1 MSDPAAEYARRL
13 QLREADVARLERWHI
28 WTGNLRLLVFAA
40 GALLLWL
47 YAKRHALGGWWLL
60 LPLAAFVALVIYHET
75 ILRRQAQARRAAD
88 FYRKGLNRIAD
99 KWIGQGETGER
110 FHDPDHVYCEDLDL
124 FGRGSLFELLSRART
139 RMGEQRLADWLLHP
153 AQVEEVQA
161 RQKAIIELRE
171 KLDLREWLA
180 MLGEEAKA
188 GLHPEELAAWA
199 ERKTTVRLAFWRV
212 VSVIIA
218 ALFLASAVWVL
229 RGGNLGWMALA
240 IGLAAAVL
248 LKLRNETRQILA
260 EAEEALADL
269 PLLAAILERL
279 ESEQFQSARL
289 QQLAHQLSAA
299 AQKPSAAINRL
310 QRLAEFLEARDNV
323 ILRVLD
329 VPILYTAQVALALES
344 WRRREGAE
352 VRRWIEAIGD
362 AEALLSLSG
371 YAYEHPPDPFPEFS
385 SESPL
390 FAGEMLGH
398 PLLANDRCV
407 RNSVRLGKDPQV
419 LIVSGSNMSG
429 KSTLLRTIGINTVL
443 AMAGAPVRAAR
454 LQLSPLAIG
463 ASIRVNDSLQGG
475 SSRFYAEITRLRKI
489 ADEASG
495 SIPLLFLLDELLQGT
510 NSHDRAIGAE
520 GLLKTLVERGAIGL
534 VTTHD
539 LALTAIVDILGG
551 KAHNV
556 HFQDHLEG
564 GKISF
569 DYKLRGGVVTK
580 SNGLELMRSIG
591 LNV

>member
-1 MSDPAAEYARRL
+1 MSDPAAEYAHRL

-28 WTGNLRLLVFAA
+28 WTGNFRLLVFAA

-47 YAKRHALGGWWLL
+47 YAKRNALSGWWLL
-60 LPLAAFVALVIYHET
+60 VPLAAFVALVIYHET
-75 ILRRQAQARRAAD
+75 ILRRQMQARRAAD
-88 FYRKGLNRIAD
+88 FYRKGLNRISD

-110 FHDPDHVYCEDLDL
+110 FHDPEHVYCEDLDL

-139 RMGEQRLADWLLHP
+139 RIGEQRLANWLLHP
-153 AQVEEVQA
+153 AEVGEIRA
-161 RQKAIIELRE
+161 RHESITELHE

-180 MLGEEAKA
+180 VLGQEAQA
-188 GLHPEELAAWA
+188 GLHPEELTVWA
-199 ERKTTVRLAFWRV
+199 ERRTQVNLPLWRI
-212 VSVIIA
+212 VSAIIA
-218 ALFLASAVWVL
+218 VLFLASAVWVL
-229 RGGNLGWMALA
+229 RGGNLGWMALT

-248 LKLRNETRQILA
+248 LKLRSETRQILTDA
-260 EAEEALADL
+260 EAALADL
-269 PLLAAILERL
+269 QLLAAILERL
-279 ESEQFQSARL
+279 ESEQFQSTRL
-289 QQLAHQLSAA
+289 RQLTHQLSTG

-329 VPILYTAQVALALES
+329 VPVLYTVQVALALES

-371 YAYEHPPDPFPEFS
+371 YSYEHPVDPFPEFS
-385 SESPL
+385 SQSPL
-390 FAGEMLGH
+390 FEGEMLGH
-398 PLLANDRCV
+398 PLLPNDRCV
-407 RNSVRLGKDPQV
+407 RNSVRLGKATQV

-443 AMAGAPVRAAR
+443 AMAGAPVRASR
-454 LQLSPLAIG
+454 LQLSPLALG

-489 ADEASG
+489 ADEAAG
-495 SIPLLFLLDELLQGT
+495 PIPLLFLLDELLQGT

-520 GLLKTLVERGAIGL
+520 GLLKTLVQRGAIGL

-539 LALTAIVDILGG
+539 LALTAIVDILGN
-551 KAHNV
+551 KADNV
-556 HFQDHLEG
+556 HFQDHLEA

-569 DYKLRGGVVTK
+569 DYQLREGVVTK

-591 LNV
+591 LTV

>member
-1 MSDPAAEYARRL
+1 VSDPAAEYARRL
-13 QLREADVARLERWHI
+13 HLREADVARLERWHI
-28 WTGNLRLLVFAA
+28 WTGNLRLLVFAG
-40 GALLLWL
+40 GALLVWL
-47 YAKRHALGGWWLL
+47 YAKRHILNGWWLL
-60 LPLAAFVALVIYHET
+60 VPLAAFVALVIYHET

-88 FYRKGLNRIAD
+88 FYRKGLDRIAD
-99 KWIGQGETGER
+99 KWIGNGETGER
-110 FHDPDHVYCEDLDL
+110 FHDPEHVYCEDLDL
-124 FGRGSLFELLSRART
+124 FGSGSLFELLSRART
-139 RMGEQRLADWLLHP
+139 RIGEQRLASWLLHP
-153 AQVEEVQA
+153 AEVREVLA
-161 RQKAIIELRE
+161 RQEAVTELRE

-180 MLGEEAKA
+180 MLGEEAQA
-188 GLHPEELAAWA
+188 GLHPEELVTWA
-199 ERKTTVRLAFWRV
+199 GRRTSVNLPFWRAASV
-212 VSVIIA
+212 IVSV
-218 ALFLASAVWVL
+218 LFLASGVWVL
-229 RGGNLGWMALA
+229 RGGNLAWMALT

-248 LKLRNETRQILA
+248 LKLRSETRQILA
-260 EAEEALADL
+260 GAEAALADL

-279 ESEQFQSARL
+279 ESEQFQSTRL
-289 QQLAHQLSAA
+289 QRLAHQFSTG

-329 VPILYTAQVALALES
+329 VPVLYTVQVALALES

-371 YAYEHPPDPFPEFS
+371 YAYEHPADPFPELS
-385 SESPL
+385 TDSPL

-398 PLLANDRCV
+398 PLLPNDRCV
-407 RNSVRLGKDPQV
+407 RNSVRLGRETQV

-429 KSTLLRTIGINTVL
+429 KSTLLRTMGINTVL
-443 AMAGAPVRAAR
+443 AMAGAPVRAAH

-495 SIPLLFLLDELLQGT
+495 PIPLLFLLDELLQGT

-520 GLLKTLVERGAIGL
+520 GLLKTLVQRGAVGL

-539 LALTAIVDILGG
+539 LALTAIVDILDG
-551 KAHNV
+551 KARNV

-569 DYKLRGGVVTK
+569 DYQLREGVVTK

>member
-1 MSDPAAEYARRL
+1 MPDPAAEYARRL

-47 YAKRHALGGWWLL
+47 YAKRHILSGWWLL
-60 LPLAAFVALVIYHET
+60 LPLAAFVVLVIYHEK

-110 FHDPDHVYCEDLDL
+110 FHDPEHVYCEDLDL

-139 RMGEQRLADWLLHP
+139 RIGEERLADWLMHP
-153 AQVEEVQA
+153 AEVGDVLA
-161 RQKAIIELRE
+161 RQEAVTELRE

-180 MLGEEAKA
+180 MLGEEAQA
-188 GLHPEELAAWA
+188 GLHPEELTKWA
-199 ERKTTVRLAFWRV
+199 GRRTQINLPLWRI
-212 VSVIIA
+212 VSAIIA
-218 ALFLASAVWVL
+218 VLFLASAVWVL
-229 RGGNLGWMALA
+229 SGGNLGWMALT

-248 LKLRNETRQILA
+248 LKLRAETRQILTDA
-260 EAEEALADL
+260 EAALADL
-269 PLLAAILERL
+269 QLLAAILERL
-279 ESEQFQSARL
+279 ESEQFESTRL
-289 QQLAHQLSAA
+289 QQLAHQLSAG

-329 VPILYTAQVALALES
+329 VPVLYTVQVALALES

-352 VRRWIEAIGD
+352 VRHWIEAIGD

-371 YAYEHPPDPFPEFS
+371 YAYEHPADPFPEFS

-398 PLLANDRCV
+398 PLLPSDRCV
-407 RNSVRLGKDPQV
+407 RNSVRLGKETQV

-489 ADEASG
+489 ADEAAG
-495 SIPLLFLLDELLQGT
+495 PIPLLFLLDELLQGT

-520 GLLKTLVERGAIGL
+520 GLLKTLVQRGAVGL

-539 LALTAIVDILGG
+539 LALTAIVDILDG
-551 KAHNV
+551 KARNV

-569 DYKLRGGVVTK
+569 DYQLREGVVTK

>member
-1 MSDPAAEYARRL
+1 MADPAAEYARRL
-13 QLREADVARLERWHI
+13 QLREAEVTRLEQWHI

-40 GALLLWL
+40 AALLLWL
-47 YAKRHALGGWWLL
+47 YAKRHAINGWWLV
-60 LPLAAFVALVIYHET
+60 LPLAAFVALVVYHET
-75 ILRRQAQARRAAD
+75 ILRRQSQARRAAE

-99 KWIGQGETGER
+99 KWIGQGETGDR
-110 FHDPDHVYCEDLDL
+110 FRDPEHVYCEDLDL

-139 RMGEQRLADWLLHP
+139 RVGEQRLADWLLHP
-153 AQVEEVQA
+153 AQVEEVLSRRQA
-161 RQKAIIELRE
+161 VTELRE

-180 MLGEEAKA
+180 TLGREAQT
-188 GLHPEELAAWA
+188 GLHPEELVKWA
-199 ERKTTVRLAFWRV
+199 GQGTRVNLRFWRV
-212 VSVIIA
+212 ISLLVA
-218 ALFLASAVWVL
+218 LLFLASAVWVL
-229 RGGNLGWMALA
+229 IGGNLGWMAVP

-248 LKLRNETRQILA
+248 LKLRTETRQILT
-260 EAEEALADL
+260 EAETALADL
-269 PLLAAILERL
+269 PLLATILERL
-279 ESEQFQSARL
+279 ESEQFRSARL
-289 QQLAHQLSAA
+289 QQLGDQLTSET
-299 AQKPSAAINRL
+299 QRPSAAVNRL

-323 ILRVLD
+323 VLRVLD
-329 VPILYTAQVALALES
+329 VPVLYTVQVALALES
-344 WRRREGAE
+344 WRRREGSN

-371 YAYEHPPDPFPEFS
+371 YAYEHPSDPFPEFS
-385 SESPL
+385 PESPL

-398 PLLANDRCV
+398 PLLPNDRCV
-407 RNSVRLGKDPQV
+407 RNGVRLGKETQV

-443 AMAGAPVRAAR
+443 GMAGAPVRAAR

-495 SIPLLFLLDELLQGT
+495 PIPLLFLLDELLQGT

-520 GLLKTLVERGAIGL
+520 GLLKTLVQRGAIGL

-539 LALTAIVDILGG
+539 LALTAIADILGN
-551 KAHNV
+551 KVHNV

-569 DYKLRGGVVTK
+569 DYKLREGVVTK

>member
-1 MSDPAAEYARRL
+1 VSDPAAEYARRL

-47 YAKRHALGGWWLL
+47 YAKRHALSGWWLF
-60 LPLAAFVALVIYHET
+60 LPLAAFVALVVYHET
-75 ILRRQAQARRAAD
+75 ILRRQAQARRAAE

-110 FHDPDHVYCEDLDL
+110 FRDPEHVYCEDLDL

-153 AQVEEVQA
+153 ADVGEILA
-161 RQKAIIELRE
+161 RQEAVTELRE
-171 KLDLREWLA
+171 KLDLGEWLA
-180 MLGEEAKA
+180 MLGQEAQA
-188 GLHPEELAAWA
+188 GLHPDELTKWA
-199 ERKTTVRLAFWRV
+199 ERRTQVSLTLWRS
-212 VSVIIA
+212 VSLIISV
-218 ALFLASAVWVL
+218 LFLASAVWVL

-248 LKLRNETRQILA
+248 LNLRAETRQILA
-260 EAEEALADL
+260 QAETALADL
-269 PLLAAILERL
+269 PLLASILERL

-289 QQLAHQLSAA
+289 QQLAHQLSTG
-299 AQKPSAAINRL
+299 AQKPSAAINQL

-329 VPILYTAQVALALES
+329 VPVLYTVQVALALES
-344 WRRREGAE
+344 WRRREGAD

-362 AEALLSLSG
+362 AEALLSLSA
-371 YAYEHPPDPFPEFS
+371 YAYEHPADPFPEFS
-385 SESPL
+385 SESPM

-398 PLLANDRCV
+398 PLLPNDRCV
-407 RNSVRLGKDPQV
+407 RNSVRLGKQTQV

-443 AMAGAPVRAAR
+443 GMAGAPVRAAR
-454 LQLSPLAIG
+454 LLLSPLAIG

-495 SIPLLFLLDELLQGT
+495 PIPLLFLLDELLQGT

-520 GLLKTLVERGAIGL
+520 GLLRTLVERGAIGL

-539 LALTAIVDILGG
+539 LALTAIGEILGDNV
-551 KAHNV
+551 HNV

-569 DYKLRGGVVTK
+569 DYKLREGVVTK

>member
-1 MSDPAAEYARRL
+1 VPDPAAEYARRL
-13 QLREADVARLERWHI
+13 QLREADVARLESWHI

-47 YAKRHALGGWWLL
+47 YAKRHILSGWGLL

-110 FHDPDHVYCEDLDL
+110 FHDPEHVYCEDLDL
-124 FGRGSLFELLSRART
+124 FGHGSLFELLSRART
-139 RMGEQRLADWLLHP
+139 RIGEQRLADWLLHP
-153 AQVEEVQA
+153 AEVGEILA
-161 RQKAIIELRE
+161 RQEAVTELRE

-180 MLGEEAKA
+180 MLGEEAHA
-188 GLHPEELAAWA
+188 GLHPEEFVTWA
-199 ERKTTVRLAFWRV
+199 GRSTPVSLSLWRTA
-212 VSVIIA
+212 SAIIA
-218 ALFLASAVWVL
+218 VLFLASAAWVL
-229 RGGNLGWMALA
+229 RGGNLGWMALT

-248 LKLRNETRQILA
+248 LKLRGETRQILTGA
-260 EAEEALADL
+260 EGALADL

-289 QQLAHQLSAA
+289 QKLAHQLSAV

-329 VPILYTAQVALALES
+329 VPVLYTVQVALALES

-371 YAYEHPPDPFPEFS
+371 YAYEHPADTFPEFS

-398 PLLANDRCV
+398 PLLPNDRCV
-407 RNSVRLGKDPQV
+407 RNSVRLEKETQV

-443 AMAGAPVRAAR
+443 AMAGAPVRAVR

-489 ADEASG
+489 ADEAAG
-495 SIPLLFLLDELLQGT
+495 PIPLLFLLDELLQGT

-520 GLLKTLVERGAIGL
+520 GLLRTLVQRGAVGL

-539 LALTAIVDILGG
+539 LALTAIVDILDG
-551 KAHNV
+551 KALNV

-569 DYKLRGGVVTK
+569 DYQLREGVVTK

-591 LNV
+591 LDV

>member
-1 MSDPAAEYARRL
+1 VSDPAAEYARRL
-13 QLREADVARLERWHI
+13 QLRESEVARLERWHI

-40 GALLLWL
+40 AALLLWL
-47 YAKRHALGGWWLL
+47 YAKRHAISGWWLL
-60 LPLAAFVALVIYHET
+60 LPLAAFIALVVYHET

-88 FYRKGLNRIAD
+88 YYRQGIDRIGD

-110 FHDPDHVYCEDLDL
+110 FHDPEHVYCEDLDL

-139 RMGEQRLADWLLHP
+139 RIGEQRLASWLLHP
-153 AQVEEVQA
+153 AEVEEVLSRQQA
-161 RQKAIIELRE
+161 VTELRD

-180 MLGEEAKA
+180 VLGREAQT
-188 GLHPEELAAWA
+188 GLHPDELAAWA
-199 ERKTTVRLAFWRV
+199 EQRTHVTLPFWRI
-212 VSVIIA
+212 VSLLIA
-218 ALFLASAVWVL
+218 LLFLASAVWVL
-229 RGGNLGWMALA
+229 LGGNLGWMAVT
-240 IGLAAAVL
+240 IGLAAGIL
-248 LKLRNETRQILA
+248 LKLRSETRHVLADA
-260 EAEEALADL
+260 EAALADL
-269 PLLAAILERL
+269 PLLSAILERL
-279 ESEQFQSARL
+279 ESEQFQSERL
-289 QQLAHQLSAA
+289 QQLAHQLASG

-329 VPILYTAQVALALES
+329 VPVLYTVQVALALET
-344 WRRREGAE
+344 WRRREGSD
-352 VRRWIEAIGD
+352 VRRWINAIGD
-362 AEALLSLSG
+362 AEALLSISG
-371 YAYEHPPDPFPEFS
+371 YSYEHPADPFPEFS

-398 PLLANDRCV
+398 PLLPNDRCV
-407 RNSVRLGKDPQV
+407 RNSVRLAKETQV

-443 AMAGAPVRAAR
+443 AMAGAPVRGAR

-495 SIPLLFLLDELLQGT
+495 PIPLLFLLDELLQGT

-520 GLLKTLVERGAIGL
+520 GLLKTLVHRGAIGL

-539 LALTAIVDILGG
+539 LALTAIVDVLGN

-569 DYKLRGGVVTK
+569 DYKLRQGVVTK

>member
-1 MSDPAAEYARRL
+1 MPDPAAEYACRL
-13 QLREADVARLERWHI
+13 QLREADVARLEVGI
-28 WTGNLRLLVFAA
+28 SAPAICVLLVFAA

-47 YAKRHALGGWWLL
+47 YAKRHILSGWGFL

-110 FHDPDHVYCEDLDL
+110 FHDPEHVYCEDLDL
-124 FGRGSLFELLSRART
+124 FGHGSLFELLSRART
-139 RMGEQRLADWLLHP
+139 RIGEQRLADWLLHP
-153 AQVEEVQA
+153 AEVGEILA
-161 RQKAIIELRE
+161 RQEAVTELRE

-180 MLGEEAKA
+180 MLGEEAHA
-188 GLHPEELAAWA
+188 GLHPEEFVTWA
-199 ERKTTVRLAFWRV
+199 GRSTPVSLSLWRTA
-212 VSVIIA
+212 SAIIA
-218 ALFLASAVWVL
+218 VLFLASAAWVL
-229 RGGNLGWMALA
+229 RGGNLGWMALT

-248 LKLRNETRQILA
+248 LKLRGETRQILTGA
-260 EAEEALADL
+260 EGALADL

-289 QQLAHQLSAA
+289 QKLAHQLSAV

-329 VPILYTAQVALALES
+329 VPVLYTVQVALALES

-371 YAYEHPPDPFPEFS
+371 YAYEHPADTFPEFS

-398 PLLANDRCV
+398 PLLPNDRCV
-407 RNSVRLGKDPQV
+407 RNSVRLGKETQV

-429 KSTLLRTIGINTVL
+429 KARCCERLGSTRCWRWQELRCEPCACSSHRWRSVPAYVLTIRCREVARASTRRLPACARSRTKLRVRSRCFFCSTSSCRERIRMTV
-443 AMAGAPVRAAR
+443 R
-454 LQLSPLAIG
+454 
-463 ASIRVNDSLQGG
+463 
-475 SSRFYAEITRLRKI
+475 
-489 ADEASG
+489 
-495 SIPLLFLLDELLQGT
+495 
-510 NSHDRAIGAE
+510 
-520 GLLKTLVERGAIGL
+520 
-534 VTTHD
+534 
-539 LALTAIVDILGG
+539 LAL
-551 KAHNV
+551 KAC
-556 HFQDHLEG
+556 
-564 GKISF
+564 
-569 DYKLRGGVVTK
+569 
-580 SNGLELMRSIG
+580 
-591 LNV
+591 